1 MTVEKIENVLELRCK
16 DLHNLV
22 KEFTNMYGINDE
34 KTIKA
39 RAKWIALENLYNE
52 LFGKEVNY

>member
-16 DLHNLV
+16 DLHNIV
-22 KEFTNMYGINDE
+22 KEFTNMYGIYDE

-52 LFGKEVNY
+52 